1 MGILVQYT
9 GRKAIHT
16 SGVDVG
22 PDFIH
27 LDLNGPAV
35 ELPDEVANGL
45 CDSQPQA
52 FKKVQPVSEAPEKA
66 EKSSVKGDK

>member
-16 SGVDVG
+16 SGV
-22 PDFIH
+22 
-27 LDLNGPAV
+27 
-35 ELPDEVANGL
+35 ELSDEVANGL
-45 CDSQPQA
+45 CSSNPQA

-66 EKSSVKGDK
+66 EKNSVKGDK